1 MTLDTLKREV
11 SDKFIKT
18 NLNSNVAIYR
28 TKNKKFD
35 LFYNLETHESK
46 VYHDCYSH
54 FINLE
59 LNTNDITDDFKEL
72 KDIMERIELLEYVR
86 GVRQ

>member
-11 SDKFIKT
+11 SDKFIKSS
-18 NLNSNVAIYR
+18 LDSNIAIYR

-54 FINLE
+54 FIEQDLG
-59 LNTNDITDDFKEL
+59 TNITDDFKEL
-72 KDIMERIELLEYVR
+72 KDIMERVELLEYTR
-86 GVRQ
+86 GIRQ